1 MTDTDTD
8 TDTEFKTYWVVNGC
22 PCHSEHTAIQRSLT
36 GASVVEISAEQ
47 QRANA
52 ERQKQRHRQAMI
64 DHARIRREIMRRQY
78 EASPEG
84 RRDSALRS
92 AAESGGSIVT
102 VATNNDN
109 FAELDTF
116 GRDATNIFHR

>member
-1 MTDTDTD
+1 M
-8 TDTEFKTYWVVNGC
+8 
-22 PCHSEHTAIQRSLT
+22 
-36 GASVVEISAEQ
+36 VEVSAEQ

-64 DHARIRREIMRRQY
+64 EHTLIRREFMRRQY

-109 FAELDTF
+109 FAELDAF
-116 GRDATNIFHR
+116 GRDATNVFRR